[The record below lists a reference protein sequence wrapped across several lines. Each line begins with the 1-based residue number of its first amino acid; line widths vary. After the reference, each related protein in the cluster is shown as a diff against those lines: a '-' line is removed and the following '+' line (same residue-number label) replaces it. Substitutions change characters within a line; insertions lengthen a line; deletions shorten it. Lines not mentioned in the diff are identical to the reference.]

1 MQCLPKYH
9 QASFGSC
16 SNYALK
22 KTAPYNT
29 DQYEQEAAELV
40 RSNFYVDDLLR
51 FVDDPKT
58 EMILVKNVVETCTKS
73 GFDLKKFIFSNR
85 ELLMSIPENQRR
97 NGVTNAK

>member
-1 MQCLPKYH
+1 MQFLLKYR

-29 DQYEQEAAELV
+29 DQCEQEAAELV

-58 EMILVKNVVETCTKS
+58 GMILVKNVVETCTKS